1 MFTILTIG
9 MLLATVLIMIAVS
22 MTINKKLIKRE
33 QMIESLKL
41 TLEAYEKDFKE
52 RFYDR

>member
-22 MTINKKLIKRE
+22 LTINNKLIKRE

-52 RFYDR
+52 RFDER